1 MADFGIF
8 IGFGIPVPTRE
19 VAAARVFGESVAY
32 YDELKAAGDI
42 ESYPIGV
49 LEPHGGELGGFIL
62 LRGEAEKL
70 ARVRGSEKFQRYT
83 LRAGFAVQSIG
94 IVSALLDSEAGRF
107 VATANDITAD
117 LR

>member
-1 MADFGIF
+1 MTRV
-8 IGFGIPVPTRE
+8 VPTRE
-19 VAAARVFGESVAY
+19 VAAARVFGEAVAY
-32 YDELKAAGDI
+32 YDELKAVGEI
-42 ESYPIGV
+42 ETYTIGV

-83 LRAGFAVQSIG
+83 LRAGFAVQGIG

>member
-8 IGFGIPVPTRE
+8 IGFGIPVPGRE
-19 VAAARVFGESVAY
+19 VAAAKVFGEAVAY
-32 YDELKAAGDI
+32 YEQLKTDGDI
-42 ESYPIGV
+42 EGYTIGV

-70 ARVRGSEKFQRYT
+70 ARVRASEAFQRYS
-83 LRAGFAVQSIG
+83 LRATFAVQDIG
-94 IVSALLDSEAGRF
+94 VVSARLDAEAGRF

-117 LR
+117 LG